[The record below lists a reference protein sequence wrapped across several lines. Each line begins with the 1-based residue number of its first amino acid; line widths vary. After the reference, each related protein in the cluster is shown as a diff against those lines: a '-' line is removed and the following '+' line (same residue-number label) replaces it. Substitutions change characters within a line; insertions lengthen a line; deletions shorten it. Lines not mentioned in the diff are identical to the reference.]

1 MEEPNDPVDRV
12 APALDDGLDRPVVTV
27 ADPAV
32 DVVSAR
38 PLSSGVPEEHA
49 LDAAAHLHPL
59 PDALVSHRKDSCKQA
74 FPSATAAILD

>member
-1 MEEPNDPVDRV
+1 VEEANDPVDRV
-12 APALDDGLDRPVVTV
+12 AAALDDGLDSSVVAV

-32 DVVSAR
+32 DAVGAC

-49 LDAAAHLHPL
+49 LYAAAHLHPL
-59 PDALVSHRKDSCKQA
+59 PDALVAHRKDSCKQA